1 MNPDT
6 ERHAR
11 EPAAASAQA
20 ADTPASA
27 KLVKQFRQHL
37 VWPLQ
42 LMPAAEGTQIHK
54 HWEALAA
61 PGPANPWSEVAD
73 EITGDSKHFAERHY
87 REFVAFLP
95 YVQRF
100 LYGEREG
107 GGPRG
112 YGDSPMRVFRR
123 RDVAGVRVKFA
134 GHDPIVFAVVHIDLY
149 FFYDMDVVIL
159 ACELAAENLDLDL
172 VHEALYRLGRAY
184 PGGWTEDGEGLHCP
198 EQVEFLSA
206 AGAVLVGSDYRNR
219 DKFLAAVCEHRAP
232 RLSAHWE
239 FLLKPLVQDAS
250 DEAGPLR
257 YRLLEYYKMP
267 VMAYLAMDDMR
278 GLARGDYVRL
288 ALITGRGAPAT
299 LPFATPFL
307 ADFEQRYCYDRY
319 FEEARPGS
327 WANVRFLS
335 SGYAFIMVG
344 DARAPVFVDHERGLL
359 AQFRHE
365 YFLVFLIAHLHKA
378 ALLMLSH
385 RAVAA
390 VGRLNIESDDSVRRF
405 RRETRQSK
413 EIFLRFTHRYW
424 FHEVSDK
431 VQTRELFQKI
441 EDHLGTERLYAE
453 VRDEL
458 QDMSD
463 YLDSDALRRQSNTMI
478 RLTVVTILGLILAA
492 VTGFLGMN
500 IISEAEAGHVL
511 KIVYFLATLLAF
523 VAVVAYTLLISR
535 RLSEFLD
542 VLTDDRL
549 PGRRKWQAF
558 LRVWRRRPSD

>member
-1 MNPDT
+1 
-6 ERHAR
+6 
-11 EPAAASAQA
+11 
-20 ADTPASA
+20 
-27 KLVKQFRQHL
+27 
-37 VWPLQ
+37 
-42 LMPAAEGTQIHK
+42 
-54 HWEALAA
+54 
-61 PGPANPWSEVAD
+61 
-73 EITGDSKHFAERHY
+73 
-87 REFVAFLP
+87 
-95 YVQRF
+95 
-100 LYGEREG
+100 
-107 GGPRG
+107 
-112 YGDSPMRVFRR
+112 
-123 RDVAGVRVKFA
+123 
-134 GHDPIVFAVVHIDLY
+134 
-149 FFYDMDVVIL
+149 
-159 ACELAAENLDLDL
+159 
-172 VHEALYRLGRAY
+172 
-184 PGGWTEDGEGLHCP
+184 
-198 EQVEFLSA
+198 VEFLSS
-206 AGAVLVGSDYRNR
+206 AGAVLADSDYRDR
-219 DKFLAAVCEHRAP
+219 DKFLAAVCERRAP

-250 DEAGPLR
+250 DEAGTLR
-257 YRLLEYYKMP
+257 YRLVEYYKMP

-278 GLARGDYVRL
+278 ALARSDYVRL
-288 ALITGRGAPAT
+288 ALVTGRGAPAT
-299 LPFATPFL
+299 LPFAAPFL

-319 FEEARPGS
+319 FDEARTGT
-327 WANVRFLS
+327 WANVRFLT

-344 DARAPVFVDHERGLL
+344 DARAPVFVDNERGLL

-431 VQTRELFQKI
+431 AQSRELFQKI

-458 QDMSD
+458 EDMSN

-500 IISEAEAGHVL
+500 IISEADAGYVM
-511 KIVYFLATLLAF
+511 KVVYFLATLLGF
-523 VAVVAYTLLISR
+523 VALVAYTLLISR

-549 PGRRKWQAF
+549 PGKRKWRAF
-558 LRVWRRRPSD
+558 LRVWRKRPSD

>member
-1 MNPDT
+1 MVAET
-6 ERHAR
+6 EHQASGAAPA
-11 EPAAASAQA
+11 PAAAPHE
-20 ADTPASA
+20 PAPV
-27 KLVKQFRQHL
+27 KRVKQFRQHL

-42 LMPAAEGTQIHK
+42 LMSAAEGTQIHK
-54 HWEALAA
+54 HWEALAK
-61 PGPANPWSEVAD
+61 PGPDNPWFEVAD
-73 EITGDSKHFAERHY
+73 EITGDSKSFAERHY

-95 YVQRF
+95 YVQQF

-107 GGPRG
+107 GPRG
-112 YGDSPMRVFRR
+112 YGGSPMRVFRR
-123 RDVAGVRVKFA
+123 RDIAGLRVKFA
-134 GHDPIVFAVVHIDLY
+134 GHDPIAFTVAHVDLY

-159 ACELAAENLDLDL
+159 ACELATENLALDL

-184 PGGWTEDGEGLHCP
+184 PGGWTEDGEGLNCP
-198 EQVEFLSA
+198 ERVEFLSS
-206 AGAVLVGSDYRNR
+206 AGAVLADSDYRDR
-219 DKFLAAVCEHRAP
+219 DKFLAAVCERRAP

-239 FLLKPLVQDAS
+239 CLLKPLVQDAS
-250 DEAGPLR
+250 DEAGTLR
-257 YRLLEYYKMP
+257 YRLVEYYKMP

-278 GLARGDYVRL
+278 ALARSDYVRL
-288 ALITGRGAPAT
+288 ALVTGRGAPAT
-299 LPFATPFL
+299 LPFAAPFL

-319 FEEARPGS
+319 FDEARTGT
-327 WANVRFLS
+327 WANVRFLT

-344 DARAPVFVDHERGLL
+344 DARATVFVDNERGLL

-431 VQTRELFQKI
+431 AQSRELFQKI

-458 QDMSD
+458 EDMSN

-500 IISEAEAGHVL
+500 IISEADAGYVM
-511 KIVYFLATLLAF
+511 KVVYFLATLLGF
-523 VAVVAYTLLISR
+523 VALVAYTLLISR

-549 PGRRKWQAF
+549 PGKRKWRAF
-558 LRVWRRRPSD
+558 LRVWRKRPSD